1 MKPLAA
7 FVLATCVASAFGQ
20 PAHTPKTGSAERKAI
35 LDGIRPLAEKKLK
48 QKLIFQIQILKV
60 ASGYAFVTAR
70 PLRPNGKPLD
80 WKKTPYWSD
89 IQEGAFDEQVMGL
102 LKKSGSKW
110 RVLEWTLGATD
121 FPALEWVEKH
131 RAPKSIL
138 PS

>member
-1 MKPLAA
+1 MRALAA
-7 FVLATCVASAFGQ
+7 VILATVSVNSFCQ
-20 PAHTPKTGSAERKAI
+20 PAHVPKAGSVERKAI

-48 QKLIFQIQILKV
+48 QKLIFQVQILKV

-80 WKKTPYWSD
+80 WKKTPYWRD
-89 IQEGAFDEQVMGL
+89 IQEGVFDEQVMGL
-102 LKKSGSKW
+102 LKKSGNKW
-110 RVLEWTLGATD
+110 KVLEWTLGATD